1 MRGLIFELQDHV
13 PHISFSLFMKYISWW
28 LPWCHAI
35 DITEH
40 FAFSSIII
48 DCRHFEVMCLIF
60 LMHGLWSNVYCLW
73 IASNFSWNHT
83 QQQVQQHW
91 INQVAESPC
100 RGLFSTQTPVVT
112 KTRNDPQRPTT
123 IHNDP
128 QRPTTIPQ
136 RPTTTHNDPTTI
148 HNDPQRSTTPGGGT
162 P

>member
-1 MRGLIFELQDHV
+1 MTWTMRSLIFELQDHV

-40 FAFSSIII
+40 FAFSSNII

-60 LMHGLWSNVYCLW
+60 FMHGLWSNVYCLW

-100 RGLFSTQTPVVT
+100 WGLFSTKTPP
-112 KTRNDPQRPTT
+112 KLWSREKIMATRDRGDKHVQR
-123 IHNDP
+123 
-128 QRPTTIPQ
+128 
-136 RPTTTHNDPTTI
+136 
-148 HNDPQRSTTPGGGT
+148 
-162 P
+162 